1 MSKDRNELILNI
13 ATEGFWDWD
22 LKSDRAYVS
31 PRYCELAGYFPDDTI
46 FDSRFFKS
54 IIHPEDCDLV
64 FRIIEEHL
72 QGKRDLSLIEY
83 RMISKDGTIRWI
95 ENKGKIVEYDE
106 RGAPARM
113 VGTIVDITERKSAE
127 KLQGQF
133 LAIIESSTDAIISK
147 NLDGIVTSW
156 NPAAEKMFG
165 YTEMEMLG
173 QPMANL
179 IPPERID
186 EEHHILAKIQHGE
199 CIEHFETIRR
209 RKSGEVFPASVTI
222 SPIRDSMG
230 VIIGASKIARDISD
244 HKRGETY
251 RSMGQDILLVL
262 NEIENQKKAIHK
274 VIDIIKAVAG
284 VDAVGMRLQDEDDF
298 PYFHQEGFPQD
309 FLLKENSLV
318 TRAKDGGI
326 CRDQHGNICL
336 ECTCGLVVTCK
347 TDPSNPLFTKGG
359 SAWTNDSFPLLQVP
373 ADEDMRTNPRD
384 ECIHQGFASVAL
396 IPIRAKGRVVG
407 LLQLNDRKKGC
418 FTLETIE
425 ILEKIAENI
434 GEAMLRKQ
442 AEDKLKKNKEL
453 ILNLLQNT
461 DQGIYGIDLDGNCTF
476 INRSALTMLGYE
488 LDDCIGKNMHDLIH
502 HSHADGRPY
511 PIGDCQVFHGKSPSW
526 NGCRV
531 DNEVLWRRDGTPF
544 PAEYS
549 SYPIINDGNFTG
561 AVVTFSNI
569 TERKRTFEQLE
580 EITKRLQLAASSARL
595 GIWDWNVREDHK
607 VWDDRMYEMYGITRD
622 THPDIVDSWIKGM
635 HPGDR
640 EMAIAARQA
649 ALDGERDYDIVFR
662 ICRPDGTVR
671 HIKAYAIVLRDK
683 NGNAERMIGVN
694 ADVTEIVLAE
704 EEKSKLKT
712 QLNQAQK
719 MESVGRLAGGVAHD
733 FNNMLTVILGHAQLG
748 LMHLEPAHPVCV
760 DLKEISITAERSADL
775 TRQLLAFAR
784 KQTIAPRVLD
794 LNETLKEVLKMLRR
808 LIGEDI
814 KLMWQPVPE
823 LWRIRMDPSQIDQIL
838 ANLCVNARDAIEG
851 NGQITIETA
860 NSIIDEKCHEANL
873 EATPGEYVR
882 LSIRDSGSGMDQ
894 ETQAHIFEPFFTT
907 KELGKGT
914 GLGLATVYG
923 SVRQSNGFINVSSEL
938 GRGTTFTIY
947 LPRDTGI
954 ESIQVQPEGGEATV
968 QRGRETILLVE
979 DEPAILK
986 ITAIMLE
993 KQGYSVLKA
1002 NTPGEAIH
1010 MAREHTGI
1018 IHLLLTDVVM
1028 PEMNGRD
1035 LAKNLLSLYPHMKR
1049 LFMSGYTADVIAHH
1063 GVLEEGVHF
1072 IQKPFVLSGMAAKVR
1087 EALDAL

>member
-22 LKSDRAYVS
+22 LKSDRAYLS

-46 FDSRFFKS
+46 FDIQFFKS
-54 IIHPEDCDLV
+54 IIHPEDRDQV
-64 FRIIEEHL
+64 FKTIEEHL
-72 QGKRDLSLIEY
+72 QGRRDLSLIEY
-83 RMISKDGTIRWI
+83 RMISKDRTTRWI
-95 ENKGKIVEYDE
+95 ENKGKTVEYDE
-106 RGAPARM
+106 HGAPARM
-113 VGTIVDITERKSAE
+113 VGTIVDITERKTAE
-127 KLQGQF
+127 KLHRQF

-173 QPMANL
+173 QSLANL

-186 EEHHILAKIQHGE
+186 EEQQILSRIRHGDY
-199 CIEHFETIRR
+199 IEHFETIRR
-209 RKSGEVFPASVTI
+209 KKNGEFFRASVTI
-222 SPIRDSMG
+222 SPIRDSLG
-230 VIIGASKIARDISD
+230 AIIGASKIARDISD
-244 HKRGETY
+244 RKREETY
-251 RSMGQDILLVL
+251 RGMGQDILTVL
-262 NEIENQKKAIHK
+262 NEVENQKTAIHK
-274 VIDIIKAVAG
+274 VIDIIKAVTG
-284 VDAVGMRLQDEDDF
+284 VDAAGIRLQDDDDF
-298 PYFHQEGFPQD
+298 PYFHQDGFPQD
-309 FLLKENSLV
+309 FLLKENSLLS
-318 TRAKDGGI
+318 RAKDGGI
-326 CRDQHGNICL
+326 CQDKCGNICL

-347 TDPSNPLFTKGG
+347 TDPCNSLFTKGG
-359 SAWTNDSFPLLQVP
+359 SAWTNDSFPLLHVP
-373 ADEDMRTNPRD
+373 TDEDIRTNPRN

-396 IPIRAKGRVVG
+396 VPIRGKGRVVG
-407 LLQLNDRKKGC
+407 LLQLNDRRKGC
-418 FTLETIE
+418 FTLEAIE

-442 AEDKLKKNKEL
+442 AEDKLKNSKEL
-453 ILNLLQNT
+453 ILNILQNT
-461 DQGIYGIDLDGNCTF
+461 DQGIYGIDMDGNCTF
-476 INRSALTMLGYE
+476 VNRSALTMLGYE
-488 LDDCIGKNMHDLIH
+488 LDDCIGKNMHNLIH
-502 HSHADGRPY
+502 HSYADGRPY
-511 PIGDCQVFHGKSPSW
+511 PIGDCPVFHGRNPSRD
-526 NGCRV
+526 GCRG

-561 AVVTFSNI
+561 AVITFSNI

-580 EITKRLQLAASSARL
+580 DITKRLQLAASSAHL

-607 VWDDRMYEMYGITRD
+607 VWDDRMYEMYGVTRD
-622 THPDIVDSWIKGM
+622 TYPDIVDSWIKGI

-640 EMAIAARQA
+640 ETVIVARQA
-649 ALDGERDYDIVFR
+649 ALDGERDYDVVFR

-671 HIKAYAIVLRDK
+671 HIKAYAVVLRDQ
-683 NGNAERMIGVN
+683 NGTAERMIGVN
-694 ADVTEIVLAE
+694 ADVTDIVLAE

-733 FNNMLTVILGHAQLG
+733 FNNMLTVILGHAHLG
-748 LMHLEPAHPVCV
+748 LMHLEPTHPVCA
-760 DLKEISITAERSADL
+760 DLKEISISAERSADL
-775 TRQLLAFAR
+775 TRQLLTFAR
-784 KQTIAPRVLD
+784 KQTVAPRVLN
-794 LNETLKEVLKMLRR
+794 LNESIKEVLKMLQR
-808 LIGEDI
+808 LIGEDV
-814 KLMWQPVPE
+814 KLIWQPAPE
-823 LWRIRMDPSQIDQIL
+823 LWHIRMDPSQIDQIL

-860 NSIIDEKCHEANL
+860 NSIIDEKCREANM
-873 EATPGEYVR
+873 EATPGEYVC
-882 LSIRDSGSGMDQ
+882 LSVRDSGCGMDQ
-894 ETQAHIFEPFFTT
+894 KTLVHIFEPFFTT

-923 SVRQSNGFINVSSEL
+923 SVKQSNGFINVRSEP
-938 GRGTTFTIY
+938 GQGTTFTIY
-947 LPRDTGI
+947 LPRDAGI
-954 ESIQVQPEGGEATV
+954 GSIPVRPEDGEATV
-968 QRGRETILLVE
+968 QLGRETILLVE

-993 KQGYSVLKA
+993 KQGYRVLRA

-1010 MAREHTGI
+1010 MAREHTGV
-1018 IHLLLTDVVM
+1018 IHLLMTDVVM

-1035 LAKNLLSLYPHMKR
+1035 LAKSLLSLYPHMKR

-1072 IQKPFVLSGMAAKVR
+1072 IQKPFILAGMAAKVR
-1087 EALDAL
+1087 EALDAN